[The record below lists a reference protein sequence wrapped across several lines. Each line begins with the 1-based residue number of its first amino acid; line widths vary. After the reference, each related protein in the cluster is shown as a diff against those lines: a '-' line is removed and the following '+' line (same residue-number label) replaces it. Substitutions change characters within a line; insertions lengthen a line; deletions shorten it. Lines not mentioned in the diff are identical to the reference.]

1 MKTTNVEIHPTD
13 QMLSIG
19 DLFLLGLQHIAAM
32 CAGAMAVP
40 IILGNILGFGSN
52 DIHALVT
59 AAFMMAGLGT
69 LIQTLGIKKIFG
81 SRLPMVEGVSFAGVG
96 ALSAIGLTYRATDPY
111 RASNYVWSNISIR
124 IILFLNGSSIWKII
138 KVFPTTSIRN
148 SSYLYG
154 IITYSSSY

>member
-40 IILGNILGFGSN
+40 MILGNSLGLGSN

-69 LIQTLGIKKIFG
+69 LIQTL
-81 SRLPMVEGVSFAGVG
+81 
-96 ALSAIGLTYRATDPY
+96 
-111 RASNYVWSNISIR
+111 
-124 IILFLNGSSIWKII
+124 
-138 KVFPTTSIRN
+138 
-148 SSYLYG
+148 
-154 IITYSSSY
+154 